1 MTKLLIIL
9 TLLFSFGVN
18 AHCGGCGTGGSEEH
32 SHSDDHSEEKSKD
45 KSDSEESSD
54 ESNDDSS
61 EDM

>member
-18 AHCGGCGTGGSEEH
+18 AHCGGCGTSGSEEH
-32 SHSDDHSEEKSKD
+32 SHSDDHSEEKSED
-45 KSDSEESSD
+45 KSDSEESSED
-54 ESNDDSS
+54 SSHESS